1 MVLTGDTVVFICLV
15 RKTWQRVREM
25 QIPVLIETGTYGY
38 RATTGQPL
46 VLSADGA
53 TREEAL
59 GQLREAMKTRLSVG
73 AEIAAL
79 EIISDVHPL
88 APYAGMY
95 KHNPLFDSWQQAIAD
110 YRRQADEATESP

>member
-1 MVLTGDTVVFICLV
+1 
-15 RKTWQRVREM
+15 M

-46 VLSADGA
+46 ALSADGA

-59 GQLREAMKTRLSVG
+59 GQLRKAMKTRLGAG
-73 AEIAAL
+73 AEIAPL
-79 EIISDVHPL
+79 EVASSEHPL

-95 KHNPLFDSWQQAIAD
+95 KDNPLFDAWQQAIAD
-110 YRRQADEATESP
+110 YRRQADEAMESP

>member
-1 MVLTGDTVVFICLV
+1 
-15 RKTWQRVREM
+15 M

-46 VLSADGA
+46 ELSADGA

-59 GQLREAMKTRLSVG
+59 GQLRKAMKSRLSVG
-73 AEIAAL
+73 AEIASL
-79 EIISDVHPL
+79 EIASDEHPL

-95 KHNPLFDSWQQAIAD
+95 KDNPLFDAWQQAIVD
-110 YRRQADEATESP
+110 YRRQADDAVETQ